1 MQSKKWNWY
10 ATNFSHE
17 CSNIDIFWKAWWNC
31 NILWSAENTTIL
43 IQLSITHSL
52 LKCFK
57 KQVLNSIIYHRI
69 NVKYSKVYNNKIPH
83 AVMGYNNVNEMY
95 ARFLSQN
102 SISLSD
108 YRATWN
114 SIYLCK
120 INSVRNRICTQCN
133 EEKMVNLCFALFFLL
148 YI

>member
-1 MQSKKWNWY
+1 MKLVCNKFFARMLQYWY
-10 ATNFSHE
+10 CLKTMMKLYYLMRCRKCNNFDTA
-17 CSNIDIFWKAWWNC
+17 ID
-31 NILWSAENTTIL
+31 
-43 IQLSITHSL
+43 SL

-57 KQVLNSIIYHRI
+57 KQIFNSIISHRI
-69 NVKYSKVYNNKIPH
+69 NVKYSKIYNNKIPH

-95 ARFLSQN
+95 ARFLSQD

-133 EEKMVNLCFALFFLL
+133 EEKMVNLYFALFSLL